1 MVGSPAIIG
10 PAHASEDVV
19 LHDELEL
26 DLVQPIA
33 AALRRGPIDVVRTGA
48 IADGTVDIT
57 GADLHLRAPAMRL
70 LLLPF
75 GADESAK
82 PRESG
87 VKAEKRR

>member
-1 MVGSPAIIG
+1 MAIEHTLIARSLKAQGVEHMFGIVGFP
-10 PAHASEDVV
+10 
-19 LHDELEL
+19 
-26 DLVQPIA
+26 VQPIA